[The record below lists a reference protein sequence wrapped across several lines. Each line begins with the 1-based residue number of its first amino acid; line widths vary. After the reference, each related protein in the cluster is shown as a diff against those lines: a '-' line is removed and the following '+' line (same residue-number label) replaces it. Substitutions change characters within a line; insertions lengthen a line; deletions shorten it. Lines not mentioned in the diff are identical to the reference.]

1 MKNTHIKTD
10 ETLKIEN
17 FFSQLKT
24 IVFRL
29 LIFFLF
35 SKFHSP
41 YKYSLQADNSS
52 QGASTNGIWL
62 SEHFFFTPFILPPD
76 SQFASV
82 NWQISFSVSI
92 KFV

>member
-62 SEHFFFTPFILPPD
+62 SEHFFFTPFILPPIL
-76 SQFASV
+76 
-82 NWQISFSVSI
+82 NLHR
-92 KFV
+92 